1 MSEHTHHHEPETSKY
16 EQALKKY
23 DLNLSDEAV
32 KEAVAKIIA
41 EKVPENDTTEVKRF
55 LMGSVELT
63 SLSTTDS
70 EESILRFTERVNAFE
85 DTYPDHHL
93 RLSLLRTNRQ
103 PIARSGGRGSSLRV
117 GQFPLLASP
126 D

>member
-41 EKVPENDTTEVKRF
+41 EKVPENNTTEVKRF
-55 LMGSVELT
+55 LMGSVEPFYK
-63 SLSTTDS
+63 
-70 EESILRFTERVNAFE
+70 EIAF
-85 DTYPDHHL
+85 
-93 RLSLLRTNRQ
+93 
-103 PIARSGGRGSSLRV
+103 SLRCSGRPCTAGKKQV
-117 GQFPLLASP
+117 
-126 D
+126 

>member
-70 EESILRFTERVNAFE
+70 EESILRFTARVNAFARG
-85 DTYPDHHL
+85 HHL

-117 GQFPLLASP
+117 GQFPLLASF

>member
-32 KEAVAKIIA
+32 KEAVSKIIT
-41 EKVPENDTTEVKRF
+41 EKSAGKRHD
-55 LMGSVELT
+55 GSQKIPDGQCGT
-63 SLSTTDS
+63 DSLSTTDS

-85 DTYPDHHL
+85 DTYP
-93 RLSLLRTNRQ
+93 T
-103 PIARSGGRGSSLRV
+103 
-117 GQFPLLASP
+117 
-126 D
+126 